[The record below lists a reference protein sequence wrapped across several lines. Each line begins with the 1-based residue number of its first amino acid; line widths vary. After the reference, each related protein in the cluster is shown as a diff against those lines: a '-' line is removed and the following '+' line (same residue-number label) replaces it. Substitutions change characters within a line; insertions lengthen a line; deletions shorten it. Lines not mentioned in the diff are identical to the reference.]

1 MWEHYSVASKVNK
14 EEGDVQV
21 AALLTAIE
29 LEARKVF
36 KTWNLSATERKD
48 IKGVIERFDN
58 YCNPRKNI
66 PFESYLF
73 NSRQQEPGESFD
85 RYVTALRQIADKCA
99 FDAITPD
106 DLLRDRIIFGIAD
119 NKVRERLLREPEL
132 NLAKTLD
139 ICRASEISQAQIKAV
154 REFNPPNVHLLKEN
168 KKSSEGQPSPA
179 NQLRYPCRFCGRRH
193 DSKREAC
200 LAWGKQC
207 VKCGKENHFAR
218 KCPLSSTSN
227 KVSLLEEEDELPVFQ
242 VFKVSANQSS
252 DSSLVTLKVPSGN
265 FIRFEID
272 TGALC
277 NVLPVHIYKKATGD
291 CDLKRVTPAKSSI
304 ISYDGGNIP
313 VLGTV
318 KIQVWR
324 GSFTCLLLCRLVE
337 SRRCRPILGKSAC
350 ERMGVVEIKDSDAI
364 WRPHTSGGQVF
375 SAENVMSSSKPLT
388 KEQVIEMFPDVFD
401 EGLGLLE
408 GEYHIRLNDSTKPV
422 QHAPR
427 RGQVALRNKIK
438 ETLEELHS
446 AKVIQ
451 PVSKPTPWIS
461 SMLAVPKK
469 NGKIRICLDPKD
481 LNKAI
486 LRENYPIPTTE
497 DIASRLHGA
506 KVFSVLDAKNG
517 FGNVKLD
524 EESSYLTTFH
534 TPFGRYHWCR
544 MPFGVSSA
552 PEVFQR
558 RMHQL
563 IEGISGTEVVA
574 DDFIVAGF
582 GDTLEEAFRDH
593 NKNLVAFL
601 QRCSARGVKL
611 AVLGGG
617 RLNWPLH
624 HQVWSENSS

>member
-1 MWEHYSVASKVNK
+1 MAFLHSLPALHSLEINDSNVAEKWSEWKEIWEHYSVASKVNK

-21 AALLTAIE
+21 AALLTAIGP
-29 LEARKVF
+29 EARKVF

-66 PFESYLF
+66 PFERYLF

-119 NKVRERLLREPEL
+119 NKFRERLLREPEL
-132 NLAKTLD
+132 NFAKTLD
-139 ICRASEISQAQIKAV
+139 ICRASEMSQAQIKAV

-193 DSKREAC
+193 ESKREAC

-218 KCPLSSTSN
+218 KCPHSSTSN

-272 TGALC
+272 TGARC
-277 NVLPVHIYKKATGD
+277 NVLLVHIYKKATGD

-313 VLGTV
+313 LLGTV

-337 SRRCRPILGKSAC
+337 IRRCHPILGKSAC
-350 ERMGVVEIKDSDAI
+350 EGMGVVEIKDSDAI

-375 SAENVMSSSKPLT
+375 SVENVMSSSKPLT

-422 QHAPR
+422 QHAP
-427 RGQVALRNKIK
+427 
-438 ETLEELHS
+438 
-446 AKVIQ
+446 
-451 PVSKPTPWIS
+451 
-461 SMLAVPKK
+461 
-469 NGKIRICLDPKD
+469 
-481 LNKAI
+481 
-486 LRENYPIPTTE
+486 
-497 DIASRLHGA
+497 
-506 KVFSVLDAKNG
+506 
-517 FGNVKLD
+517 
-524 EESSYLTTFH
+524 
-534 TPFGRYHWCR
+534 
-544 MPFGVSSA
+544 
-552 PEVFQR
+552 
-558 RMHQL
+558 
-563 IEGISGTEVVA
+563 
-574 DDFIVAGF
+574 
-582 GDTLEEAFRDH
+582 
-593 NKNLVAFL
+593 
-601 QRCSARGVKL
+601 
-611 AVLGGG
+611 
-617 RLNWPLH
+617 
-624 HQVWSENSS
+624 